1 MERLQV
7 LVTLKRRNRFFNLSV
22 PVLPIYVV
30 LVCAACLLA
39 AGMLLGGGLWGES
52 YRTARLRRE
61 NEALKKRIEFYAAAI
76 DTFRQFLVTAE
87 KMDNKLRAAMSLSL
101 IPSDIR
107 LMGIGGPG
115 RTPADARV
123 DNLLRRV
130 RFESQSLAEIEA
142 AMNVQQERLQYT
154 PSIWPVRGWV
164 TSGFGRRRDP
174 FTGIRV
180 MHNGIDIVAPAGTPV
195 VASADGR
202 VKFAGWRPGW
212 GRVVEIDHGW
222 GVCTFYGHCRTTLV
236 KVGSRVKRGDTIATV
251 GSSGRSTGTHLHYG
265 LTVNGNWTDP
275 ANYIITY
282 TAAR

>member
-115 RTPADARV
+115 QTPADARV

-142 AMNVQQERLQYT
+142 AMNAQQERLQYT

-222 GVCTFYGHCRTTLV
+222 GICTFYGHCRTTLV

>member
-236 KVGSRVKRGDTIATV
+236 KVGSRVKRGDTVATV